1 MQKSILALVS
11 LIGLAVGGAFALAW
25 TVAPPSPAKAAAVP
39 RLSAQSAS
47 LPALPELPTVAIAP
61 KQVHAVR
68 NILTASGSARGSYS
82 VSGTAKAI
90 GGTTLDVAGKT
101 IRLFGVREASPQDQC
116 KLASGERRSCDRVA
130 QDMLALRL
138 RRHPRVVCHVPAGQR
153 SDPAAICVDGH
164 GIDLGGML
172 VAEGWALA
180 DTKQSGEYLGAQGV
194 ARVFQRGLWRYR

>member
-1 MQKSILALVS
+1 MQKSFLAMASLV
-11 LIGLAVGGAFALAW
+11 GLAVVGAMIALEWA
-25 TVAPPSPAKAAAVP
+25 VGPPSLAEAAAATRP
-39 RLSAQSAS
+39 SAQSPS
-47 LPALPELPTVAIAP
+47 FPAPELPTVAIAP
-61 KQVHAVR
+61 QQVHTVPGMPAAGDV
-68 NILTASGSARGSYS
+68 ARDSYS
-82 VSGTAKAI
+82 VSGMAKAV

-101 IRLFGVREASPQDQC
+101 VHLFGIREASPRDQC

-138 RRHPRVVCHVPAGQR
+138 RRHPRVVCRVPGGQR

-180 DTKQSGEYLGAQGV
+180 DTKQSDDYLGAQGV
-194 ARVFQRGLWRYR
+194 ARVFRRGLWRYR